1 MKITLPNFNR
11 AGVLVVGDVMLDRYW
26 YGPTSRISPEAP
38 VPVVKVDDIEERP
51 GGAANVAMNVAALG
65 AASRLIGLTGIDDA
79 ARVLNETLSGV
90 NVQCD
95 FVSVAT
101 HPTITKLRVLS
112 RNQQLIRLDFEEG
125 FEGEDVEPL
134 HQRIRQALPQ
144 VGALVLSDYAK
155 GALASVGTMIR
166 IAREARV
173 PVLVDPKGTDFE
185 RYRGATL
192 LTPNLSE
199 FEAVVGKC
207 RDEAEIVARGMAL
220 MRQFELSALLV
231 TRSENGMTLLQP
243 DNAPFHLPT
252 QAQEV
257 YDVTGAGDTVIGV
270 LAAALAA
277 GNTLEESCFLAN
289 AAAGVVVGKLGT
301 STVSPVELEN
311 AIRGRPES
319 GFGVMDETQLKEAVA
334 QARRRGEKV
343 VMTNGCFDILHAGH
357 VSYLAN
363 ARKLGDRLIV
373 AVNSD
378 ASTQRLKGDSRP
390 INPLVNRMIVLGAL
404 EAVDWVVPFEEDTPQ
419 RLIAE
424 ILPDLLVKGGDYQ
437 PQDIAGSKEV
447 WANGGEVR
455 VLNFEDGISTSNIIK
470 AIQSKG

>member
-1 MKITLPNFNR
+1 MKITLPEFNR

-38 VPVVKVDDIEERP
+38 VPVVKVDNIEERP
-51 GGAANVAMNVAALG
+51 GGAANVAMNIASLG
-65 AASRLIGLTGIDDA
+65 AASRLVGLTGVDDA
-79 ARVLNETLSGV
+79 ARALNAALSGV

-95 FVSVAT
+95 FVPVST

-125 FEGEDVEPL
+125 FDGIDPEPL
-134 HQRIRQALPQ
+134 HQRIKQALPDT
-144 VGALVLSDYAK
+144 GALVLSDYAK
-155 GALASVGTMIR
+155 GALATVETIISL
-166 IAREARV
+166 AREANV

-185 RYRGATL
+185 RYRGATI

-207 RDEAEIVARGMAL
+207 KDEAEIVSRGMAL
-220 MRQFELSALLV
+220 METFELSALLV

-243 DNAPFHLPT
+243 GKTPFHLPT

-311 AIRGRPES
+311 AIRARPES
-319 GFGVMDETQLKEAVA
+319 GFGVMSEAQLKEAVA
-334 QARRRGEKV
+334 LARRRGEKV

-378 ASTQRLKGDSRP
+378 ASTKRLKGESRP
-390 INPLVNRMIVLGAL
+390 VNPLVNRMIVLGAL
-404 EAVDWVVPFEEDTPQ
+404 EAVDWVVAFEEDTPQ
-419 RLIAE
+419 RLIAS
-424 ILPDLLVKGGDYQ
+424 ILPDLLVKGGDYK
-437 PQDIAGSKEV
+437 PEEIAGSKEV
-447 WANGGEVR
+447 WANGGDVR
-455 VLNFEDGISTSNIIK
+455 VLNFEDGISTSNIIRAIK
-470 AIQSKG
+470 AKN

>member
-1 MKITLPNFNR
+1 MKVTLPAFGQ
-11 AGVLVVGDVMLDRYW
+11 ASVLVVGDVMLDRYW

-38 VPVVKVDDIEERP
+38 VPVVKVDTVEERP
-51 GGAANVAMNVAALG
+51 GGAANVAMNIAALG
-65 AASRLIGLTGIDDA
+65 AASRLIGLTGEDDA
-79 ARVLNETLSGV
+79 ARVLSSTLKDV
-90 NVQCD
+90 NVHCD
-95 FVSVAT
+95 FVAVKS

-125 FEGEDVEPL
+125 FDQVDPEPI
-134 HQRIRQALPQ
+134 HQKMRESLVAA
-144 VGALVLSDYAK
+144 GALVLSDYAK
-155 GALASVGTMIR
+155 GALESVQTMITL
-166 IAREARV
+166 ARDAGV
-173 PVLVDPKGTDFE
+173 PVLIDPKGTDFA

-207 RDEAEIVARGMAL
+207 KSEEEIVSRGMQL
-220 MRQFELSALLV
+220 ITDFDLSALLV

-243 DNAPFHLPT
+243 GKAPLHLPT

-277 GNTLEESCFLAN
+277 GDSLEEACFLAN

-301 STVSPVELEN
+301 STVSTVELEN
-311 AIRGRPES
+311 AIHARPEQ
-319 GFGVMDETQLKEAVA
+319 GFGIMTEAQLKAAVEM
-334 QARRRGEKV
+334 ARRRGEKV
-343 VMTNGCFDILHAGH
+343 VMTNGVFDILHAGH

-378 ASTQRLKGDSRP
+378 ASTKRLKGESRP
-390 INPLVNRMIVLGAL
+390 VNPQENRMIVLGAL
-404 EAVDWVVPFEEDTPQ
+404 EAVDWVVLFEEDTPQ
-419 RLIAE
+419 RLIAS
-424 ILPDLLVKGGDYQ
+424 ILPDLLVKGGDYK
-437 PQDIAGSKEV
+437 PEDIAGSKEV
-447 WANGGEVR
+447 WANGGDVQ
-455 VLNFEDGISTSNIIK
+455 VLNFEDGISTTNIIK
-470 AIQSKG
+470 TIRGS